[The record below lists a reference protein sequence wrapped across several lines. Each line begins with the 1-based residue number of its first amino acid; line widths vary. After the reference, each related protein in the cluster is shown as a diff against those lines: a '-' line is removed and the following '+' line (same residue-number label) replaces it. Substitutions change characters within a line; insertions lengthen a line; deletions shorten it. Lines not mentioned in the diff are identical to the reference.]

1 MFNCKKIINGRINVP
16 ETESLPTTA
25 SEVYK
30 EGEALVLSS
39 GKLTKAS
46 GTTKPTHISL
56 ADYTAPA
63 SGQKDLPCYR
73 IAPNMVFEV
82 PVSFSETAAAIVVGS
97 KLKVDTDG
105 LGVTDVTTG
114 GVITVVDALDANTNK
129 SNGDL
134 IDKHHKFHQN
144 LLINLM
150 YQCNALRNHLH
161 THYLKMYESHN

>member
-1 MFNCKKIINGRINVP
+1 MFNCIKINNGRINVP

-25 SEVYK
+25 GETYA
-30 EGEALVLSS
+30 EGEALVLSG
-39 GKLTKAS
+39 GKLTKAT
-46 GTTKPTHISL
+46 GKPTHISL

-82 PVSFSETAAAIVVGS
+82 PVSFSETAVAIVVGS

-134 IDKHHKFHQN
+134 ISV
-144 LLINLM
+144 IV
-150 YQCNALRNHLH
+150 
-161 THYLKMYESHN
+161 E

>member
-1 MFNCKKIINGRINVP
+1 MFNCKKIINGRMNVP

-30 EGEALVLSS
+30 EGEALVLSG

-63 SGQKDLPCYR
+63 SGQKELPCFR

-82 PVSFSETAAAIVVGS
+82 PVTFSSTAAAIVVGT
-97 KLKVDTDG
+97 KLTVATDG
-105 LGVTDVTTG
+105 LGVTDVTAS
-114 GVITVVDALDANTNK
+114 GVITVVDAMDANT
-129 SNGDL
+129 
-134 IDKHHKFHQN
+134 DKASGN
-144 LLINLM
+144 VISVIV
-150 YQCNALRNHLH
+150 
-161 THYLKMYESHN
+161 E

>member
-1 MFNCKKIINGRINVP
+1 MFNCKKIVNGRMNVP

-73 IAPNMVFEV
+73 IKKNMVFEV
-82 PVSFSETAAAIVVGS
+82 PVTFSSTAAAIVVGS
-97 KLKVDTDG
+97 KLTVATDG

-114 GVITVVDALDANTNK
+114 GVITVVDAQDANTDK
-129 SNGDL
+129 ASGDK
-134 IDKHHKFHQN
+134 ISV
-144 LLINLM
+144 IV
-150 YQCNALRNHLH
+150 
-161 THYLKMYESHN
+161 E

>member
-1 MFNCKKIINGRINVP
+1 MFNCKKIINGRMNVP

-63 SGQKDLPCYR
+63 SGQKELPCFR

-82 PVSFSETAAAIVVGS
+82 PVTFSETAVAIVVGA

-114 GVITVVDALDANTNK
+114 GVITVVDALEANTDK
-129 SNGDL
+129 ANGNL
-134 IDKHHKFHQN
+134 ISV
-144 LLINLM
+144 IV
-150 YQCNALRNHLH
+150 
-161 THYLKMYESHN
+161 E

>member
-82 PVSFSETAAAIVVGS
+82 PVSFSETAVAIVVGS

-114 GVITVVDALDANTNK
+114 GV
-129 SNGDL
+129 
-134 IDKHHKFHQN
+134 
-144 LLINLM
+144 
-150 YQCNALRNHLH
+150 
-161 THYLKMYESHN
+161 

>member
-1 MFNCKKIINGRINVP
+1 MFNCKKIINGRMNVP

-30 EGEALVLSS
+30 EGEALVLSG
-39 GKLTKAS
+39 GKLTKAT
-46 GTTKPTHISL
+46 GKPTHISL

-63 SGQKDLPCYR
+63 SGQKELPCFR

-82 PVSFSETAAAIVVGS
+82 PVTFSETAVAIVVGT

-114 GVITVVDALDANTNK
+114 GVITVVDALEANTDK
-129 SNGDL
+129 ANGNL
-134 IDKHHKFHQN
+134 ISV
-144 LLINLM
+144 IV
-150 YQCNALRNHLH
+150 
-161 THYLKMYESHN
+161 E

>member
-1 MFNCKKIINGRINVP
+1 MFNCKKIVNGRMNVP

-73 IAPNMVFEV
+73 IEKNMVFEV
-82 PVSFSETAAAIVVGS
+82 PVTFSSTAAAIVVGS
-97 KLKVDTDG
+97 KLTVATDG

-114 GVITVVDALDANTNK
+114 GVITVVDAQDANTDK
-129 SNGDL
+129 ASGDK
-134 IDKHHKFHQN
+134 ISV
-144 LLINLM
+144 IV
-150 YQCNALRNHLH
+150 
-161 THYLKMYESHN
+161 E

>member
-1 MFNCKKIINGRINVP
+1 MFNCIKIINGRINVP

-25 SEVYK
+25 GETYA
-30 EGEALVLSS
+30 EGEALVLSG
-39 GKLTKAS
+39 GKLTKAT
-46 GTTKPTHISL
+46 GKPTHISL

-82 PVSFSETAAAIVVGS
+82 PVSFSETAVAIVVGS

-134 IDKHHKFHQN
+134 ISV
-144 LLINLM
+144 IV
-150 YQCNALRNHLH
+150 
-161 THYLKMYESHN
+161 E